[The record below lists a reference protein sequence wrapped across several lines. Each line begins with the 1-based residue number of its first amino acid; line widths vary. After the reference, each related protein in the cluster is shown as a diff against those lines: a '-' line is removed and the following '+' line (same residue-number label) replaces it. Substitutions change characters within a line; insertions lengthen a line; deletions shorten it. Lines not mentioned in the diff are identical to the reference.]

1 MTAFGLVVQ
10 KGIYETLINNAPLM
24 ASVVRVSDDVP
35 QPSDAGDIANFP
47 YVTIGE
53 DVFTDI
59 STDAELMSQVS
70 ITIHVWSRA
79 AGRKETKEIQSLIYN
94 ALNRAEIVESGY
106 HFININ
112 ETQSESRLDSDGQTR
127 HGIQTYN
134 LLIEEL

>member
-24 ASVVRVSDDVP
+24 AVVVSVSDDVP
-35 QPSDAGDIANFP
+35 QPSDAGDAAKFP

-59 STDAELMSQVS
+59 STDTELMSQVS
-70 ITIHVWSRA
+70 ITIHVWSRK

-94 ALNRAEIVESGY
+94 TLNRAEIVQSGY

-134 LLIEEL
+134 LMIEEL